1 MVTALMGEASV
12 IDCRE
17 DDGALRDFLRA
28 NNRFLHWEEIC
39 AELID
44 NSLEHSGDFCHVT
57 LEWNKST
64 NSFRAIDNG
73 EGSQDIQAFFKPG
86 KSVQTGRSKGNST
99 FGVGLFVCECCVSTS
114 NHPGALR
121 VATATGND
129 VILVGKRQID
139 RGSAVTSFEVH
150 ATDETRRDYG
160 LGLTGTSVSF
170 SKFAKPHPDQ
180 KKIAHIAE
188 KLGRQY
194 CFAIQ
199 SGYLQIDLIRNG
211 QRITV
216 EPEQIPE
223 CINRRSETIDIGC
236 HTFGIEWGVT
246 KELCRDNGCR
256 MIYGGKF
263 FDSSQEPCGDYRLG
277 RFYASIRVPRTIGRE
292 SMDILKR
299 AINHSSIDE
308 LFDRLAELFRPE
320 LEESD
325 MLCRS
330 DDDEDL
336 NNEISSLLSLAVRK
350 QIAPADPTDDGD
362 VDIRDFKGRDPDG
375 EGVKPKQTGRKRTGR
390 RKPGE
395 SPKLPE
401 SLISLWAPLGDD
413 KGLAVYDHK
422 SGRVTFNEDIV
433 MMQSLRS
440 GKQKLLLASIAAG
453 HIAKDIEGS
462 EKQKQLGFGDGD
474 FAWIFRQIMDRI
486 YTSSVAPQ
494 VAGGTR

>member
-1 MVTALMGEASV
+1 MVTMLETQESV

-57 LEWNKST
+57 LEWDKLLSM
-64 NSFRAIDNG
+64 FRAVDNG
-73 EGSQDIQAFFKPG
+73 EGSHDIQAFFKPG

-99 FGVGLFVCECCVSTS
+99 FGVGLFVCECCVSTKER
-114 NHPGALR
+114 PGSLR
-121 VATATGND
+121 VATATGSES
-129 VILVGKRQID
+129 ILVGKRQID
-139 RGSAVTSFEVH
+139 KGSAVIWFDVH

-160 LGLTGTSVSF
+160 LGLTGTSVTF
-170 SKFAKPHPDQ
+170 SKFAKSHPDSQ
-180 KKIAHIAE
+180 KITHIAG

-194 CFAIQ
+194 CTAIQ
-199 SGYLQIDLIRNG
+199 SGSLQIDLIRNG
-211 QRITV
+211 QCSTV
-216 EPEQIPE
+216 ASEAIPE
-223 CINRRSETIDIGC
+223 CDVLKSECIEISG
-236 HTFGIEWGVT
+236 HTFVIEWGVT
-246 KELCRDNGCR
+246 KDLCRDNGAR

-263 FDSSQEPCGDYRLG
+263 FDATQEPCGDYRLG
-277 RFYASIRVPRTIGRE
+277 RFYASIRIPRTIGRE

-325 MLCRS
+325 RLCKS

-336 NNEISSLLSLAVRK
+336 NNEISSLLSIAIRK
-350 QIAPADPTDDGD
+350 KKTAEKPEPEDGGD
-362 VDIRDFKGRDPDG
+362 EDIREYNGRDPNG
-375 EGVKPKQTGRKRTGR
+375 NGVKPRSSGRKRTGR
-390 RKPGE
+390 RKAGDNA
-395 SPKLPE
+395 KLPD
-401 SLISLWAPLGDD
+401 SLISLWSPLGTDN
-413 KGLAVYDHK
+413 GLAVYDYK
-422 SGRVTFNEDIV
+422 SGRITFNQDIA
-433 MMQSLRS
+433 MMQALRA

-462 EKQKQLGFGDGD
+462 VKQKQLGFGDGD
-474 FAWIFRQIMDRI
+474 FAWIYRTMMERI
-486 YTSSVAPQ
+486 CPAESVTPTA
-494 VAGGTR
+494 